1 MSFVLKQIFNSFSKK
16 ERVIF
21 FVALAVFVVSFI
33 ARTSIA
39 VEEQSVLVPVE
50 GGTYREGVVG
60 QPVMINPIVSRNPA
74 DLDLSTAIFSALGDL
89 VTNHETE
96 KEGRI
101 HTIKI
106 EEGLKWSN
114 GTPLT
119 SDDVIFTLQTI
130 QNPDTKSPLFKNWE
144 GVIAERVSELQV
156 RFTLQA
162 PYAFFEESMKKL
174 PIIPEHIFGK
184 IPAANLALSSYNL
197 QPVGSGPYKF
207 ESFSKRKDGFIKEF
221 HLVPNKYYRGEGPFL
236 QNLYFV
242 FFENERDLLR
252 AFRFRQ
258 ISGFGSAN
266 PNEKVLKE
274 ARNNTT
280 TSIVPMSRYYAVFF
294 NENVNPI
301 LKSDT
306 LRTALRDAIDK
317 GEIVQKVFPEM
328 IAKPIEGPIVTAE
341 TKENGE
347 KLGREEVQ
355 AAIEKRKKAEGR
367 IALNL
372 VIPDVDFLEQTAS
385 ILKERWESVGV
396 DEVNILKLSSEDLL
410 ENVLKPNNYEIL
422 LFGNIAEI
430 PEDVFP
436 FWHSKERF
444 YPGLNLSLYK
454 NTRADALMES
464 IRQSDIAEERQELV
478 EELQSVIENDAP
490 AIFLYSLP
498 YVHIHTNKLKG
509 FMAEGE
515 IISSPS
521 ERLQNVAEWHVK
533 TARVVENSTETQ
545 EAE

>member
-1 MSFVLKQIFNSFSKK
+1 MLKLIFNSFSKK
-16 ERVIF
+16 ERIAF
-21 FVALAVFVVSFI
+21 LAALAVFVLSFI
-33 ARTSIA
+33 TRTSIA

-50 GGTYREGVVG
+50 GGTYREGIVG

-74 DLDLSTAIFSALGDL
+74 DLDLSSAIYSTLGDL
-89 VTNHETE
+89 ATNHEIE
-96 KEGRI
+96 KDGRV

-106 EEGLKWSN
+106 EEGQKWSN

-119 SDDVIFTLQTI
+119 SDDIIFTIQTI

-144 GVIAERVSELQV
+144 GVIAERVSELQI

-162 PYAFFEESMKKL
+162 PYAFFEESMGKL

-184 IPAANLALSSYNL
+184 IPAANLSLSSYNL
-197 QPVGSGPYKF
+197 EPVGSGPYKF
-207 ESFSKRKDGFIKEF
+207 KSFSKRKDGFIKEF
-221 HLVPNKYYRGEGPFL
+221 HLVPNKYYGEEGPFL
-236 QNLYFV
+236 KNLYFV

-266 PNEKVLKE
+266 PNEKVLGE

-301 LKSDT
+301 LKSEA

-317 GEIVQKVFPEM
+317 EDIVRKVFPAMTASAIDGPVVTVE
-328 IAKPIEGPIVTAE
+328 KKGNEG
-341 TKENGE
+341 
-347 KLGREEVQ
+347 KLSKEEVQ

-385 ILKERWESVGV
+385 MIKERWESVGV

-410 ENVLKPNNYEIL
+410 ENVLKPNNYEML

-436 FWHSKERF
+436 FWNSKERF

-454 NTRADALMES
+454 NTRADTLMES
-464 IRQSDIAEERQELV
+464 IRQSGSAEERKELV
-478 EELQSVIENDAP
+478 EELQSVIENDTP

-509 FMAEGE
+509 FITEE
-515 IISSPS
+515 SIISSPS
-521 ERLQNVAEWHVK
+521 ERLRYVARWHVK
-533 TARVVENSTETQ
+533 TARVVEDSVETQ
-545 EAE
+545 KAE